1 MLEIKLD
8 GLDDYARYL
17 SNATY
22 WPRIMSILERGV
34 SAILDLIR
42 AETLKETP
50 VNTGLL
56 RSSINASKQVM
67 VLPTM
72 VQGTL
77 GSTLAY
83 ALPTETG
90 RAPGKM
96 PPVDAIAYWV
106 ARKGLAGTYDIST
119 HKREGGAEDQRSQD
133 WQVALMIARKIAAR
147 GTKGAHMMEKGIA
160 AAQPRIEAYWQS
172 VIMPDVAKVVL
183 GE

>member
-8 GLDDYARYL
+8 GLDAYAKYL
-17 SNATY
+17 SDEVV
-22 WPRIMSILERGV
+22 WRKIMGTLEHGV

-42 AETLKETP
+42 AETLKGTP
-50 VNTGLL
+50 VNTGAL

-77 GSTLAY
+77 GSTLPY
-83 ALPTETG
+83 ALPVETG

-106 ARKGLAGTYDIST
+106 TRKGLA
-119 HKREGGAEDQRSQD
+119 EGDDVQR
-133 WQVALMIARKIAAR
+133 VAYLIARKIAAR
-147 GTKGAHMMEKGIA
+147 GTKGAHMMEQGIQT
-160 AAQPRIEAYWQS
+160 AQPRIESYWQREIIPNVAEA
-172 VIMPDVAKVVL
+172 VI
-183 GE
+183 G